1 MPSKKSVIKI
11 LIFACFA
18 CASFVAEENNEIQK
32 LNPESINERNPIQG
46 FYFDTDRWSSF
57 IQSSNLYSYK
67 NKNGLDQL
75 HIGRKPFFES
85 IVPTPLELHRTLFQ
99 QISSESAL
107 DWRTLGIQPGDQ
119 RLHKAKISEI
129 WSGHEVALDVIPVFV
144 NSERRNYAIAT
155 FLYRNHPIYFASK
168 QINNLDQLKKHLL
181 STFTLE

>member
-1 MPSKKSVIKI
+1 MSQLTSKTLFKDFT
-11 LIFACFA
+11 LIWIDGAH
-18 CASFVAEENNEIQK
+18 
-32 LNPESINERNPIQG
+32 
-46 FYFDTDRWSSF
+46 SSKVP
-57 IQSSNLYSYK
+57 LYSYK

-85 IVPTPLELHRTLFQ
+85 IVPSPLELHRTLFQ

-144 NSERRNYAIAT
+144 NSERRNYAVAT
-155 FLYRNHPIYFASK
+155 FCIVIIR
-168 QINNLDQLKKHLL
+168 
-181 STFTLE
+181 FTLLVTN